1 MKRTPALLLGCFAL
15 AAGVIAVV
23 AFLATRSEPAPVS
36 LPHIAPAR
44 AADVVRPGSGLS
56 LARQS
61 GRRVVA
67 LDLQRGG
74 PTTRAGVTVLD
85 AEGKPVSGLSVRIGD
100 TRAAACGRG
109 CYRARLP
116 GSAVGARL
124 AVQLRSGGGAPA
136 EVRFDLPARWPVSAV
151 ATLRKTERAL
161 RAARSVLY
169 RERLES
175 APGTVISTTWR
186 EVAPNRMSYSIAGGS
201 SAVLV
206 GAHRWDRA
214 AGSTRWLRSPQDP
227 VSAPALPWGTD
238 VRNVVMLAPA
248 AGRQG
253 KDLRF
258 ALFEPS
264 IPAWYEVTV
273 DARTFHLR
281 SVHMTAPSHFM
292 RDDYAAYDGVAGI
305 TPPTSR

>member
-1 MKRTPALLLGCFAL
+1 MKRTPALILGCFAL
-15 AAGVIAVV
+15 GAAVIAGVAY
-23 AFLATRSEPAPVS
+23 LATRGDPASVS
-36 LPHIAPAR
+36 LPHIPPAR
-44 AADVVRPGSGLS
+44 VAVAVPGGGLS

-67 LDLQRGG
+67 LNLRRGR
-74 PTTRAGVTVLD
+74 PSARATVRVLN
-85 AEGKPVSGLSVRIGD
+85 AVGKPVDGLAVRVGN
-100 TRAAACGRG
+100 APGAACGRG
-109 CYRARLP
+109 CYRADLP
-116 GSAVGARL
+116 GSAIGSRL
-124 AVQLRSGGGAPA
+124 GVQLRNGAAPPA
-136 EVRFDLPARWPVSAV
+136 TVTFDLPARWPVPAA
-151 ATLRKTERAL
+151 ATLRRTERVLETAH
-161 RAARSVLY
+161 SVLY

-186 EVAPNRMSYSIAGGS
+186 EVAPDRMSYSIAGGS
-201 SAVLV
+201 SAVLI

-214 AGSTRWLRSPQDP
+214 AGSARWLRSPQDP

-238 VRNVVMLAPA
+238 IRNVVMLDPA

-264 IPAWYEVTV
+264 IPAWYEVTL
-273 DARTFHLR
+273 DAQTFRLR

-292 RDDYAAYDGVAGI
+292 RDDYVAYDGIAGI
-305 TPPTSR
+305 APPSSR

>member
-1 MKRTPALLLGCFAL
+1 MKRTPALILGCFAL
-15 AAGVIAVV
+15 AAAGIAVV
-23 AFLATRSEPAPVS
+23 AFLATGSDPAPVA
-36 LPHIAPAR
+36 LPSIPPAR
-44 AADVVRPGSGLS
+44 AAAALPGAGLS

-67 LDLQRGG
+67 LNLQRGA
-74 PTTRAGVTVLD
+74 PTTRATVTVLD
-85 AEGKPVSGLSVRIGD
+85 AEGKPVSGLEPRVGAIGA
-100 TRAAACGRG
+100 RPCGRG
-109 CYRARLP
+109 CYRALVPSVGSRVDVHL
-116 GSAVGARL
+116 GSAADV
-124 AVQLRSGGGAPA
+124 S
-136 EVRFDLPARWPVSAV
+136 FDVPARWPVSAV

-161 RAARSVLY
+161 AAAHSVLY

-201 SAVLV
+201 SAVLI

-214 AGSTRWLRSPQDP
+214 AGSARWLRSPQDP

-248 AGRQG
+248 AGPQG
-253 KDLRF
+253 EDLRF

-264 IPAWYEVTV
+264 IPAWYDVTV

-292 RDDYAAYDGVAGI
+292 RDDYTAYDRVAGI

>member
-1 MKRTPALLLGCFAL
+1 MKRTPALIVGCFAL
-15 AAGVIAVV
+15 AAAGIAVV
-23 AFLATRSEPAPVS
+23 AFLATGSDPAPVA
-36 LPHIAPAR
+36 LPSIPPAR
-44 AADVVRPGSGLS
+44 AAAALPGAGLS
-56 LARQS
+56 LAQQS

-67 LDLQRGG
+67 LNLQRGT
-74 PTTRAGVTVLD
+74 PTTRATVTVLD
-85 AEGKPVSGLSVRIGD
+85 AEGKPVSGLEARVGVI
-100 TRAAACGRG
+100 RATPCGRG
-109 CYRARLP
+109 CYRALVPSVGSRVDVHL
-116 GSAVGARL
+116 GSAADV
-124 AVQLRSGGGAPA
+124 S
-136 EVRFDLPARWPVSAV
+136 FDVPARWPVSAV
-151 ATLRKTERAL
+151 ATLRKTEKAL
-161 RAARSVLY
+161 AAAHSVLY

-201 SAVLV
+201 SAVLI

-214 AGSTRWLRSPQDP
+214 AGSARWLRSPQDP

-253 KDLRF
+253 EDLRF

-264 IPAWYEVTV
+264 IPAWYDVTV

>member
-1 MKRTPALLLGCFAL
+1 VKRTPALILGCFAL
-15 AAGVIAVV
+15 AAAGVAVV
-23 AFLATRSEPAPVS
+23 AFLATGSDPAPVA
-36 LPHIAPAR
+36 LPSISPAR
-44 AADVVRPGSGLS
+44 AAAALPGGGLS

-67 LDLQRGG
+67 LNLRRGT
-74 PTTRAGVTVLD
+74 PTTRATVTVLD
-85 AEGKPVSGLSVRIGD
+85 AEGKPVSKLAVRVGD

-109 CYRARLP
+109 CYRALVP
-116 GSAVGARL
+116 SLGSRVDVHLSSAAD
-124 AVQLRSGGGAPA
+124 
-136 EVRFDLPARWPVSAV
+136 VRFDLPSRWPVSAV
-151 ATLRKTERAL
+151 AALRKTERVL
-161 RAARSVLY
+161 KSTHSVLY

-175 APGTVISTTWR
+175 APGAVISTTWR

-201 SAVLV
+201 SAVLI
-206 GAHRWDRA
+206 GPHRWDRA

-227 VSAPALPWGTD
+227 VSAPAIPWGTD
-238 VRNVVMLAPA
+238 ARDVAKLAPA

-292 RDDYAAYDGVAGI
+292 RDDYVAYDGVAGI
-305 TPPTSR
+305 VPPTSR